1 MSLASVAHLL
11 PGDIL
16 VSNRRRLKLALNFA
30 GAYYSP
36 EWEVLTRE
44 RVRHIML
51 ILFIQRDNLCH
62 WTDPSCIGEKKSRA
76 ALKFNYTLE

>member
-1 MSLASVAHLL
+1 MELALQQVENALAAMSLASVAHLL

-16 VSNRRRLKLALNFA
+16 VSNRRPLKLALNFA

-44 RVRHIML
+44 TVPHHDHPI
-51 ILFIQRDNLCH
+51 H
-62 WTDPSCIGEKKSRA
+62 SAG
-76 ALKFNYTLE
+76 